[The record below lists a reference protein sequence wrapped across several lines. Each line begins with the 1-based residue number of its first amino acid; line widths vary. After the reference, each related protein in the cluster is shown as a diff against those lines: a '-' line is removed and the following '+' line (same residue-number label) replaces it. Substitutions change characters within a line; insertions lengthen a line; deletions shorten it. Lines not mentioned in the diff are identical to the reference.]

1 MHFEYF
7 IRICCFHPAFF
18 CIFYETSQN
27 SHEKYMYVTWLVKC
41 DMNWENKQNNVGW
54 LKSCNIAHC
63 PTFTFVSLSLYF
75 FFLLT
80 PRLQIT
86 DWTDLRNSCPS
97 FPCPVLHFQGL
108 LVFAVECTGIVLWYP
123 LAPPHVCVLDWLAL
137 EQESPMDHWA
147 AQIMKRKSETWVS
160 SIMLLLEVCMQLS
173 VTDLNQCY
181 WTFFAGLFCN

>member
-97 FPCPVLHFQGL
+97 FPCPVLHL
-108 LVFAVECTGIVLWYP
+108 SRP
-123 LAPPHVCVLDWLAL
+123 LGVCSWVHWHCFVISSCPTTCLCAWLTRL
-137 EQESPMDHWA
+137 RT
-147 AQIMKRKSETWVS
+147 RKSYGSLS
-160 SIMLLLEVCMQLS
+160 STDHEAQKRDLSFKHHVVVRGMHATISHRFKPVLL
-173 VTDLNQCY
+173 D
-181 WTFFAGLFCN
+181 LFCRVIL